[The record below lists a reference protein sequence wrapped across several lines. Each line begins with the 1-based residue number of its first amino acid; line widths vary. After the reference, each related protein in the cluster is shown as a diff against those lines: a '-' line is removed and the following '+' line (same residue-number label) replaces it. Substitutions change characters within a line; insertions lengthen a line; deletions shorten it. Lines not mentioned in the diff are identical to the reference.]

1 MSPEP
6 TDHKQGLALAVL
18 VSLPLLLGGCG
29 EKPVAEDKPID
40 ELKRK
45 LEKVKLEQQLIKA
58 QKKLDELKIK
68 DKGDEAVA
76 TLGESEEEVEEVEP
90 ESVKSVSYEKGGK
103 SGW

>member
-1 MSPEP
+1 MSPEL

-29 EKPVAEDKPID
+29 EKPVAEVKPID

-45 LEKVKLEQQLIKA
+45 LEKVKLEQELIKG
-58 QKKLDELKIK
+58 QKKLNELKTK
-68 DKGDEAVA
+68 NKGDEAIA
-76 TLGESEEEVEEVEP
+76 TLGESEEGVGEVEQ